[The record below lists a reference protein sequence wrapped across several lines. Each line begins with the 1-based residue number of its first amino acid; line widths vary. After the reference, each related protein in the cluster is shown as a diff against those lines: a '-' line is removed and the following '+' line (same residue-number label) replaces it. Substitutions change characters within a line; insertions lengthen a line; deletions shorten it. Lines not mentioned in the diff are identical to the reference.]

1 MRPEARVKPGR
12 NRPDRMPPRPEIR
25 DLRRHGESRAARHEK
40 PAPESERCLGLVFGG
55 AARPA
60 PPKGNPANVQE
71 PQRTVSRLRCRTW
84 FPRSGIRMR
93 PSGFPPGA
101 GLHTG
106 RRDRRPF
113 ACACQVSAEAQ
124 ITRTPGKM
132 SAPCGARGS
141 PAPPIFRNSLSVQEA
156 RQCAAA
162 RHSAFSS
169 TAAVHPPGLGPE
181 R

>member
-1 MRPEARVKPGR
+1 MRVKPGPG
-12 NRPDRMPPRPEIR
+12 RPARMSPGPAGAFRRPG
-25 DLRRHGESRAARHEK
+25 LPGGSAAAARHEE
-40 PAPESERCLGLVFGG
+40 PAPHGRRRRAWPWLPG
-55 AARPA
+55 ARKAA
-60 PPKGNPANVQE
+60 PPKGNPANFQE
-71 PQRTVSRLRCRTW
+71 PRRTVSRLRCRTW

-132 SAPCGARGS
+132 AAPCTGGAFS
-141 PAPPIFRNSLSVQEA
+141 APPIRNSLSVQEA

-169 TAAVHPPGLGPE
+169 TATVHPPGLGPE